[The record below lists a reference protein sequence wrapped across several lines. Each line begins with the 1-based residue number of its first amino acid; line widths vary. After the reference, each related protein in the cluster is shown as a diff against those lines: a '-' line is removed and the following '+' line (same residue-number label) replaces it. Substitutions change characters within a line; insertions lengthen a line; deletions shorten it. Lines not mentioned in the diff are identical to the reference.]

1 MRLGNEDTADR
12 ALVFFFTSLIEKE
25 QSKLNVQFIGM
36 LILIIIIGLGTKI
49 IMIPNP
55 VSK

>member
-1 MRLGNEDTADR
+1 MRFGNEDIADR

-36 LILIIIIGLGTKI
+36 LILIIINRAGH
-49 IMIPNP
+49 
-55 VSK
+55 